1 MQRLP
6 EGWKPAKFQRFEI
19 SPVTPTIGAELTGLS
34 LENVDDELFAELD
47 RALLEWKV
55 LIVRDQP
62 IDVAAQGALARAS
75 VAGG

>member
-1 MQRLP
+1 MSQLP
-6 EGWKPAKFQRFEI
+6 GGWVQYTFERFEV
-19 SPVTPTIGAELTGLS
+19 SPLTPTIGAELSGLS

-62 IDVAAQGALARAS
+62 I
-75 VAGG
+75 